1 MVNYNMSLEEIQD
14 SVQGYKIWTKFGSKV
29 GDPFLSIFNE
39 DIKRAV
45 AQIEYEPGK
54 SYNFTD
60 GEYEYKID
68 VEKTLDQESPKFTF
82 FIKPKMVASS
92 YKKQIKSDNNFI
104 DKYLLMGTILFVLIG
119 FFILLIGGVF
129 QALLG

>member
-1 MVNYNMSLEEIQD
+1 MSLEEIQD

-45 AQIEYEPGK
+45 AQLEYEPGK

-82 FIKPKMVASS
+82 FIKPKMIASS
-92 YKKQIKSDNNFI
+92 YKKQMKSANNNFI
-104 DKYLLMGTILFVLIG
+104 DKYLLIGTILFVLIG